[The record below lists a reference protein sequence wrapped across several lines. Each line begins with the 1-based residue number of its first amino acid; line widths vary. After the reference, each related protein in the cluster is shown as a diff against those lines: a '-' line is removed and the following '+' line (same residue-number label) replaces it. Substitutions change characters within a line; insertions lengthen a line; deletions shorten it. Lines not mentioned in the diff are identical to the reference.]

1 MTRLTEADFEALRK
15 IDTPT
20 MSNLIEMIDPGRQS
34 YGYTFRHLHC
44 IFPAMQP
51 IVGYAKTAA
60 IRARV
65 PVSRSP
71 EESTAFRERYL
82 DYISRGAEPKISV
95 VQDMDEQP
103 GYGALWGEV
112 STNVHKAL
120 GVKGAVTNGSVR
132 DLDMVAKDFQLLA
145 GLIAPSRAHVHYC
158 DFACE
163 VNVHGMTVNDGDL
176 IHADR
181 HGAVVIP
188 PLAVCEIPRAL
199 DLMKRKE
206 KAILDAAQSP
216 DCTVE
221 ILKAAH
227 RAAAKIIF

>member
-1 MTRLTEADFEALRK
+1 M
-15 IDTPT
+15 P
-20 MSNLIEMIDPGRQS
+20 
-34 YGYTFRHLHC
+34 
-44 IFPAMQP
+44 P

-65 PVSRSP
+65 PASRSP
-71 EESTAFRERYL
+71 EESTVFREKYL
-82 DYISRGAEPKISV
+82 DYVGYGTEPKISV
-95 VQDMDEQP
+95 VQDLDEQP

-188 PLAVCEIPRAL
+188 PQAVREIPRVL
-199 DLMKRKE
+199 DLINRKE
-206 KAILDAAQSP
+206 KAILDAARSP
-216 DCTVE
+216 GCTVE
-221 ILKAAH
+221 MLKAAH
-227 RAAAKIIF
+227 RAAAKITV